1 MEELSEAL
9 KAVERELNLARKVYR
24 AVVFL
29 YWAWAIAGVYLLAE
43 MLTRY
48 CGMETATSIPALS
61 LLAIVVFV
69 IEERKAFKKVLQLEE
84 VLEKVEE
91 VPKGYIIAQIL
102 VWPFSAVIASLY
114 TQNDGSWMLVFIGLG
129 LLLLASV
136 ELIFTGIKDWKTAL
150 AGLILLGS
158 TTLYTGFEYAVV
170 VIAFAFSLTSYLHL
184 KGAMRE

>member
-9 KAVERELNLARKVYR
+9 KAVEKQLNFARKAYR
-24 AVVFL
+24 SALFL
-29 YWAWAIAGVYLLAE
+29 YWAWAIPGVYLLAG

-48 CGMETATSIPALS
+48 WGVETATSIPALS

-69 IEERKAFKKVLQLEE
+69 IEERKALNKVLQLEKITGH
-84 VLEKVEE
+84 VEKT
-91 VPKGYIIAQIL
+91 PKGYIIAQAL
-102 VWPFSAVIASLY
+102 VWPISGVIASLC

-136 ELIFTGIKDWKTAL
+136 ELVFTGIKDWKTGL
-150 AGLILLGS
+150 AGLILLCS

-170 VIAFAFSLTSYLHL
+170 VIAFAFSLASYLHL